1 MLLQF
6 WLELAA
12 MAEKALRQKFTTVQ
26 FPVLLHSVFSL
37 FQYVCTLYETAHAI
51 PILEFLLEIVIQKV
65 KIDVITGSKTEYVI
79 EF

>member
-26 FPVLLHSVFSL
+26 FPVL
-37 FQYVCTLYETAHAI
+37 
-51 PILEFLLEIVIQKV
+51 EFLLEIVIQKV